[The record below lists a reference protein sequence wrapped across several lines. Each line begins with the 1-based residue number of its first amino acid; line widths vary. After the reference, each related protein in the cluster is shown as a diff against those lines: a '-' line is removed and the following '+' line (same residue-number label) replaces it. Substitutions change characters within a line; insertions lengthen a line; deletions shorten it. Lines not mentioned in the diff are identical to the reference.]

1 MNKKES
7 KNVNNEKDETKLSV
21 KIFAVSICFIFFTCI
36 ILAFVLGSKF
46 GLKYMLI
53 CLCSGMGV
61 ILISAICAVV
71 ISKICSSD
79 WYIRRNAVVNSV
91 AIVEECHELEEG
103 SKYNYACLLKVPS
116 SGIKTCG
123 LCKNHYVAGD
133 PVRIRGI
140 LYGKKSKLVLIIKKE
155 ENK

>member
-7 KNVNNEKDETKLSV
+7 KNVNNEKDEIKLSV

-79 WYIRRNAVVNSV
+79 WYIIRNAVVNSV
-91 AIVEECHELEEG
+91 AIVEECHEFEEG

-140 LYGKKSKLVLIIKKE
+140 LYGKKSKLILIIEKE